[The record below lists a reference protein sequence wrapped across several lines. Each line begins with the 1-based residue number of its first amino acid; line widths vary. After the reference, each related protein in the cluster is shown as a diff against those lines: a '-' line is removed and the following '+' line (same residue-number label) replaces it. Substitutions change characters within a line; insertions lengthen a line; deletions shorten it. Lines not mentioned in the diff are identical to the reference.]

1 MWMNYAAAHHH
12 RDAPQQENAMAID
25 GIHGKLGR
33 VRPPRVNIVYEVET
47 GGAIEEKELPFV
59 MGVLSDLSGHPS
71 DAQPKLRDRK
81 FVDITLGSFDNVL
94 ASMAPRLVMPVEN
107 TLAPEGG
114 TMRVDLSFQSLDD
127 FAPDRVAHQVEPLR
141 KMLDIRQQLADLRG
155 SLQGNDRLD
164 TILQSTIGDAGK
176 LAQLRQEV
184 GAEGSPDA

>member
-1 MWMNYAAAHHH
+1 
-12 RDAPQQENAMAID
+12 MAID

-59 MGVLSDLSGHPS
+59 MGVLADLAGHPS
-71 DAQPKLRDRK
+71 DSQPKLRDRK

-94 ASMAPRLVMPVEN
+94 SSMAPRLAMPVEN
-107 TLAPEGG
+107 TLSPEGG

-164 TILQSTIGDAGK
+164 TILQSTIADAGK

-184 GAEGSPDA
+184 GAEESPDA

>member
-1 MWMNYAAAHHH
+1 M
-12 RDAPQQENAMAID
+12 EIAMAID
-25 GIHGKLGR
+25 GIHGKLAR

-59 MGVLSDLSGHPS
+59 MGVLADLSGHS
-71 DAQPKLRDRK
+71 TESQTKLKDRK

-94 ASMAPRLVMPVEN
+94 ASMEPRLAMPVEN
-107 TLAPEGG
+107 TLSANGG
-114 TMRVDLSFQSLDD
+114 TLRVDLSFQSLDD

-164 TILQSTIGDAGK
+164 EILQATMTDAGK
-176 LAQLRQEV
+176 LAQLRHEV
-184 GAEGSPDA
+184 SSEAPIDA